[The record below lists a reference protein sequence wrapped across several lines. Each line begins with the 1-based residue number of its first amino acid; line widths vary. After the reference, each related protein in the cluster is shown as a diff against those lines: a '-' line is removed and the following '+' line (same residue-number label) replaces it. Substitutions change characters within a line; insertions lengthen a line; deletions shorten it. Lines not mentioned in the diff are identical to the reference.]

1 MHSYICIVS
10 GQDTGGLKT
19 VGTGKKTYGTPLT
32 PEALKKQMRHHR
44 YLIIIVIFGLF
55 SCKYGV
61 NEKTTHIAYINNT
74 CLQKNAWDS
83 IKSIYSTSMIG
94 DTVFLEALS
103 GFKQVSFP
111 VSLIYFN
118 EEPRELIGVEYSS
131 IRYVFNPLISPQI
144 LDGLSPELK
153 EAEKKRIRT
162 RVQKILMNYQCEE
175 GRKEAEILMKD

>member
-1 MHSYICIVS
+1 
-10 GQDTGGLKT
+10 
-19 VGTGKKTYGTPLT
+19 
-32 PEALKKQMRHHR
+32 MRHHIN
-44 YLIIIVIFGLF
+44 LIIIVIAGLF

-61 NEKTTHIAYINNT
+61 NEKNTHIAYINNT

-83 IKSIYSTSMIG
+83 IESIYTTSVIR
-94 DTVFLEALS
+94 DTVFLEAMS
-103 GFKQVSFP
+103 GFKHVSFP

-131 IRYVFNPLISPQI
+131 IRYVFNPLISTQI

-153 EAEKKRIRT
+153 ESEKKRIRH

-175 GRKEAEILMKD
+175 GRKETEILMKD